1 MFRNVHI
8 LVCAAI
14 GLVNVVHAQRRSDPL
29 PNIIFILADDM
40 GYGDLGCYGQEKILT
55 PNIDALARQG
65 MRFTDFYSGSTVCAP
80 SRASLMTGQHTGH
93 TYIRGNG
100 ELPLREADSIL
111 PQVLKQKGYVN
122 GMVGKWGL
130 GLQNTPGVPEK
141 KGWDY
146 FAGHLHHVEGHYQES
161 DSIWIMQGGVTA
173 KRSAPKGDLNEL
185 FTTYAKE
192 FILQNERDPFFLYVS
207 YTLPHAGLTVPDRFL
222 KKYVD
227 ENGNSRFAPETAH
240 PSGKHYAPQ
249 PFPRAAYAAMIT
261 GMDSYVGSIME
272 LLKSK
277 GLVENTIVIF
287 ASDNGTHIEG
297 GRTMQDARDVFH
309 SSGPFRGIKRDLYEG
324 GIRVPFIVNWPAKI
338 KGNKI
343 SNHVGAFWDVL
354 PTLAGITGANAPKND
369 GISFL
374 PALLQR
380 PQPKHDF
387 LYWEFYENGF
397 KQAVRMD
404 NWKAIRYFKNGKGD
418 HTELYDLHADP
429 GEKRDLSSMDPARCR
444 EMEAAMDASHTTS
457 ESSLFRIP

>member
-1 MFRNVHI
+1 MFRNVLI
-8 LVCAAI
+8 LICTVGFAYT
-14 GLVNVVHAQRRSDPL
+14 LHAQGAVEPL

-40 GYGDLGCYGQEKILT
+40 GYGDLGCYGQKKIQT
-55 PNIDALARQG
+55 PNIDALARRG

-93 TYIRGNG
+93 VYIRGNG
-100 ELPLREADSIL
+100 ELPMREADSIL

-161 DSIWIMQGGVTA
+161 DSIWIMQNGITA
-173 KRSAPKGDLNEL
+173 KQPARKSDLNEL
-185 FTTYAKE
+185 FTTYARD
-192 FILQNERDPFFLYVS
+192 FIVQHERDPFFLYVS

-222 KKYVD
+222 KKYLD
-227 ENGNSRFAPETAH
+227 KNGNSRFAPETAH
-240 PSGKHYAPQ
+240 PAGKHYAAQ

-261 GMDSYVGSIME
+261 GMDSYVGSLME

-277 GLVENTIVIF
+277 GLDKNTIVIF

-297 GRTMQDARDVFH
+297 GRTMQDAMEVFH

-324 GIRVPFIVNWPAKI
+324 GIRVPFIVSWPAKI
-338 KGNKI
+338 AANI
-343 SNHVGAFWDVL
+343 TSNYIGAFWDVL
-354 PTLAGITGANAPKND
+354 PTLAGITGAKAPEND
-369 GISFL
+369 GISFY
-374 PALLQR
+374 PALLQQA
-380 PQPKHDF
+380 QPKHDF

-397 KQAVRMD
+397 RQAVRKD
-404 NWKAIRYFKNGKGD
+404 NWKAIRYFKNGKPD
-418 HTELYDLHADP
+418 HTELYDLRSDP
-429 GEKRDLSSMDPARCR
+429 GEAVDLAAREPGRCR
-444 EMEAAMDASHTTS
+444 EMETAMDASHRTS